1 MIIEEITQPIKQL
14 STEFVEYINLRINH
28 VGLLLGKRMAEI
40 TTQIVIVMILV
51 GFTSMVMLLLTFAF
65 VFWFGDNVGTYTQGF
80 LIASAVYIIAG
91 LVIFLNRVKLIS
103 NPVVKIMNDRN
114 VFLDIAES
122 EDVIPTNSLQ
132 ELEQRLELMKL
143 QVRHKELLIEQ
154 DIFEVG
160 ESLKPS
166 RILSSM
172 LNQTVTSTAV
182 TGTIISKLLEYF
194 LKKKKTKKRKQKEV
208 DNQPTEEQ

>member
-1 MIIEEITQPIKQL
+1 MQPN
-14 STEFVEYINLRINH
+14 V
-28 VGLLLGKRMAEI
+28 
-40 TTQIVIVMILV
+40 
-51 GFTSMVMLLLTFAF
+51 LLLTFAF
-65 VFWFGDNVGTYTQGF
+65 VYWYGENIGTYTQGF

-91 LVIFLNRVKLIS
+91 LILFFNRVKLIS
-103 NPVVKIMNDRN
+103 NPVVKIMNERN
-114 VFLDIAES
+114 VFLDIADS
-122 EDVIPTNSLQ
+122 EENIPINSLH

-166 RILSSM
+166 RILSAL

-182 TGTIISKLLEYF
+182 TGTIVSKLLDYF
-194 LKKKKTKKRKQKEV
+194 LKKKKTKKQKLKEV
-208 DNQPTEEQ
+208 DKEQPEP